1 MNNIDVLKS
10 NFLNKERYLSK
21 YATLSSSAIRYSD
34 TISKDDIRP
43 PYFHDIDRIIY
54 SLSYTRYLDKTQ
66 VFTKSGNDHISKRIT
81 HVQLVSKVAR
91 TIGRALNLNED
102 LIEAIALGHDIGHT
116 PLGHTGEAFLNKIT
130 LRELGEYFSH
140 NIQSVRDLMFIEN
153 NGHGLNLTVQ
163 VYDGI
168 MCHNGEMLSPIYEP
182 VSKTKEEFLREYNLS
197 YKDIKTSRTF
207 RPMTLEGCVVRISD
221 IIGYIGRDIEDSI
234 VLGVIKREELPESI
248 SSVLGTTNREI
259 INTVVMDI
267 VNNSLYKPYIKMSD
281 DVFKA
286 LFDLKKFNYE
296 HIYKYSLSDSVREY
310 YEEGMNKLFCRY
322 LSDIKNNNTDSEIFT
337 IFLNNQC
344 ESYMENTCDKRKVI
358 DFIAGMTDD
367 YFIDKVDAISKN
379 A

>member
-34 TISKDDIRP
+34 AILSDDIRP

-116 PLGHTGEAFLNKIT
+116 PLGHTGEAFLNKIS

-221 IIGYIGRDIEDSI
+221 IIGYIGRDIEDAI

-248 SSVLGTTNREI
+248 TSVLGTTNREI

-367 YFIDKVDAISKN
+367 YFIDKVDTISKN

>member
-221 IIGYIGRDIEDSI
+221 IIGYIGRDIEDAI

>member
-116 PLGHTGEAFLNKIT
+116 PLGHTGEAFLNKIS

-221 IIGYIGRDIEDSI
+221 IIGYIGRDIEDAI

-296 HIYKYSLSDSVREY
+296 HIYKYSLSDNVREY